1 MHAVMK
7 TKKRVLYATKP
18 RLVGIVNISCIVIL
32 DTTKIDFL
40 SKNKNIYW
48 SRISKISNYL
58 KFVMGEYKLSSV
70 LEGHKLDVRCICSLP
85 SVPDIG
91 MKRILIGIFSWKF
104 SQILHGI
111 VKSISIT
118 NLLKFQG
125 TAIVSGSRDD
135 TARLWCESTKAIWE
149 PSTIFKGHTRY
160 VSSVAYRDPD
170 ETYTKV
176 WCNKNY
182 SKEI

>member
-1 MHAVMK
+1 MK
-7 TKKRVLYATKP
+7 TKNRVLYATKP

-32 DTTKIDFL
+32 DTTKINFL
-40 SKNKNIYW
+40 SKNKNIYINW
-48 SRISKISNYL
+48 LRISKISNHL

-91 MKRILIGIFSWKF
+91 MKRILISIFSWK
-104 SQILHGI
+104 HGI

-118 NLLKFQG
+118 NFLPFKG

-176 WCNKNY
+176 WWNESHRKKY
-182 SKEI
+182 TG